1 MLERVFKG
9 GLLAESDFDSY
20 LSSIRAAQ
28 EDVDRCTALVDRH
41 GQYRYLM
48 PPPEADL
55 RLLRPSLQPPRTET
69 FAGTGRG
76 SPEKNG
82 RRLGNPRRPS

>member
-20 LSSIRAAQ
+20 LNSIRAAQ
-28 EDVDRCTALVDRH
+28 EDVDRCIALVDRH
-41 GQYRYLM
+41 GRYCQLT
-48 PPPEADL
+48 PLPEADL
-55 RLLRPSLQPPRTET
+55 RILRPSPQPPGIET
-69 FAGTGRG
+69 FTGTGRG

-82 RRLGNPRRPS
+82 RRLENPRRPS

>member
-41 GQYRYLM
+41 GQYRYLT
-48 PPPEADL
+48 PPP
-55 RLLRPSLQPPRTET
+55 S
-69 FAGTGRG
+69 
-76 SPEKNG
+76 
-82 RRLGNPRRPS
+82 